1 MPGSGCGYTASMPLR
16 IALVGIGKI
25 ARDQHIPALA
35 ANRRFELVACASR
48 NATIDGTRSF
58 PDLESLLAGV
68 PDLDCISICTPPQAH
83 FDAALLALRAG
94 KHVMLEKP
102 PSATTRQIALL
113 AEEAAARGRTL
124 FQTWHSRF
132 AAGVDAARDWLRSR
146 QLVRGRIVWKEDVHH
161 WHPGQRWIWEPG
173 GFGVFD
179 PGINALS
186 LLTEILPGEVNV
198 QRATL
203 EFPENQQAPIAARLD
218 LRTLDGVA
226 IDADFDF
233 RQKGEQ
239 SWDIELETTSGS
251 LKLSRGGAGLEIDG
265 KTMLTD
271 EGLAGEYPRLYQRF
285 AALCD
290 AGESDV
296 DWRPFQL
303 VADAFLVG
311 ERRTVAA
318 HQI

>member
-1 MPGSGCGYTASMPLR
+1 MPIR

-35 ANRRFELVACASR
+35 ANPRFELVACASR
-48 NATIDGTRSF
+48 NSRVDGVANF
-58 PDLESLLAGV
+58 PDLATLLANV
-68 PDLDCISICTPPQAH
+68 PGLDCVSICSPPQAH
-83 FDAALLALRAG
+83 FDAALAALRAG

-102 PSATTRQIALL
+102 PAATTRQIALL

-132 AAGVDAARDWLRSR
+132 AAGVDAAREWLRTR
-146 QLVRGRIVWKEDVHH
+146 PLVRGRITWKEDVHF

-186 LLTEILPGEVNV
+186 VLTEVLPGEVNV

-203 EFPENQQAPIAARLD
+203 DFPENQQAPIAARVE
-218 LRTLDGVA
+218 LRTLDGVV
-226 IDADFDF
+226 IQADFDF

-239 SWDIELETTSGS
+239 SWDIELETTSGA

-265 KTMLTD
+265 QTLMLD
-271 EGLAGEYPRLYQRF
+271 EGLAGEYPRMYQRF
-285 AALCD
+285 SALLD
-290 AGESDV
+290 ASRSEV

-311 ERRTVAA
+311 ERRSVAP
-318 HQI
+318 HQV

>member
-1 MPGSGCGYTASMPLR
+1 MPIR

-35 ANRRFELVACASR
+35 ANPRFELVACASR
-48 NATIDGTRSF
+48 NSRVDGVANF
-58 PDLESLLAGV
+58 PDLATLLANV
-68 PDLDCISICTPPQAH
+68 PGLDCVSICTPPQAH
-83 FDAALLALRAG
+83 FDAALAALRAG

-102 PSATTRQIALL
+102 PAATTRQIALL

-132 AAGVDAARDWLRSR
+132 AAGVDAAREWLRTR
-146 QLVRGRIVWKEDVHH
+146 PLVRGRITWKEDVHF

-186 LLTEILPGEVNV
+186 VLTEVLPGEVNV

-203 EFPENQQAPIAARLD
+203 DFPENQQAPIAARVE
-218 LRTLDGVA
+218 LRTLDGVV
-226 IDADFDF
+226 IQADFDF

-239 SWDIELETTSGS
+239 SWDIELETTSGA

-265 KTMLTD
+265 QTLMLD

-285 AALCD
+285 SVLLD
-290 AGESDV
+290 ASRSEV

-311 ERRTVAA
+311 ERRSVAP
-318 HQI
+318 HQV

>member
-1 MPGSGCGYTASMPLR
+1 MPLR
-16 IALVGIGKI
+16 LGLVGIGKI
-25 ARDQHIPALA
+25 ARDQHIPALRA
-35 ANRRFELVACASR
+35 DARFQLVACASR
-48 NATIDGTRSF
+48 NANVDGVANF
-58 PDLESLLAGV
+58 PDLAAMLAGV

-83 FDAALLALRAG
+83 FDAALLALRAS

-102 PSATTRQIALL
+102 PTATTREIALL
-113 AEEAAARGRTL
+113 ADEAARRGRTL

-132 AAGVDAARDWLRSR
+132 AASVDAAREWLRTR
-146 QLVRGRIVWKEDVHH
+146 RLTGGKITWKEDVHH

-186 LLTEILPGEVNV
+186 VLTEVLADEVSV
-198 QRATL
+198 EKALL
-203 EFPENQQAPIAARLD
+203 EFPENQQAPIAANVA
-218 LRTLDGVA
+218 LRTTPGVA
-226 IDADFDF
+226 IAAEFDF

-239 SWDIELETTSGS
+239 SWDIELETTDGR

-265 KTMLTD
+265 KMIGTD
-271 EGLAGEYPRLYQRF
+271 ESMAGEYPRLYARF
-285 AALCD
+285 AALCA
-290 AGESDV
+290 AGKSEV

-311 ERRTVAA
+311 ERRIVAP

>member
-1 MPGSGCGYTASMPLR
+1 MPLR
-16 IALVGIGKI
+16 LGLVGIGKI
-25 ARDQHIPALA
+25 ARDQHIPALRA
-35 ANRRFELVACASR
+35 DARFQLIACASR
-48 NATIDGTRSF
+48 NANVDGVANY
-58 PDLESLLAGV
+58 PDLAAMLAGV

-83 FDAALLALRAG
+83 FDAVLLALRAS

-102 PSATTRQIALL
+102 PTATTRQIALL
-113 AEEAAARGRTL
+113 ADEAARRGRTL

-132 AAGVDAARDWLRSR
+132 AASVDAAREWLRTR
-146 QLVRGRIVWKEDVHH
+146 RLTGGKITWKEDVHH

-186 LLTEILPGEVNV
+186 VLTEVLADEVSV
-198 QRATL
+198 EKALL
-203 EFPENQQAPIAARLD
+203 EFPENQQAPIAANVA
-218 LRTLDGVA
+218 LRTTAGVA
-226 IDADFDF
+226 IAAEFDF

-239 SWDIELETTSGS
+239 SWDIELETTDGR

-265 KTMLTD
+265 KMIGID
-271 EGLAGEYPRLYQRF
+271 ESMAGEYPRLYARF
-285 AALCD
+285 AALCA
-290 AGESDV
+290 AGKSEV

-311 ERRTVAA
+311 ERRIVAP